1 IFLPTVFGL
10 VFSLALL
17 YLFKGKISAISL
29 GIGAILIG
37 ITIDYSLHILTHYKQ
52 SGSLKTLYR
61 DITRPLFM
69 SSATTAIAFLCLV
82 FVKSEAL
89 QDLGIFAASIVMASA
104 FFSLLLIPQLYRPDG
119 HSVER
124 AHAIDKLSRIAF
136 ENNNSLV
143 WITVALIGVC
153 ALSFHR
159 VGFNGD
165 IGQLNYVP

>member
-1 IFLPTVFGL
+1 KIKAQIFGASLVAVANASQIKKDIQLSTGVAMTALMMILALFYRRWFIPLLIFLPTVFGL

-17 YLFKGKISAISL
+17 YLLKGKISAISL

-89 QDLGIFAASIVMASA
+89 QDLGVFAAS
-104 FFSLLLIPQLYRPDG
+104 
-119 HSVER
+119 
-124 AHAIDKLSRIAF
+124 
-136 ENNNSLV
+136 
-143 WITVALIGVC
+143 
-153 ALSFHR
+153 
-159 VGFNGD
+159 
-165 IGQLNYVP
+165 